1 MLSSID
7 ILGQQPGLTSLYTQ
21 ISFCYS
27 VTDESAYST
36 IVDKLTKGL
45 EQLIVAFPWVAGKVE
60 GTKIMPY
67 LDCAS
72 ASQLI
77 KVKDYR
83 KDTSVPTMDDY
94 RKARFPI
101 HMFDE
106 AIVAPCKTISYFDF
120 KNKES
125 PVLLIQVN
133 YIQGGLILT
142 FNANHQVMDMIGQAE
157 IMSLISKACHG
168 ESFTEEEIIIGNL
181 DREHIIPLLSE
192 EEQKNI
198 NIDHQIKKPSTT
210 TESSP
215 PPTPPSCQWA
225 NFIFEK
231 GSLDQLKSIAS
242 KDLLDGIDFISTDD
256 AMTAF
261 IWQSI
266 TRARLPRLQQSKDY
280 DLTTKVSQFARAI
293 DVRKFLNIPS
303 NFIGTI
309 QNMTYHQYNVQELGS
324 LSPSDEQSISL
335 GHIASNLRLEVD
347 PKTSTLKQKTRELA
361 TLLSITND
369 KSSISTTAT
378 LDTSTDIMLSSWAKV
393 NCYSLDFNLGLG
405 LPESVTRPSFVP
417 VESLIYFLPKNLKGD
432 VVVSICLRDDDMER
446 LKNDQHF
453 IKYGQ
458 YLVIMNNDP
467 IVLASIDIL
476 GQQPSL
482 VNVYTQ
488 ISFCYSVTDESTYS
502 TIVNKLTIGLERLIV
517 AFPWV
522 AGKVEDT
529 KVIPYSDNFYISELI
544 TIKDYRKDTSVPTMD
559 DYRKARFP
567 IHMFDE
573 AIVAPCKTISYFDF
587 KNKESPVL
595 LIQVNYIQGGLILTF
610 NANHQVMDMIGQAE
624 IMSLISKACHGESF
638 TEEEIIIGNLDREHI
653 IPLLSEEEQKNI
665 NIDHQIKKPSTTTES
680 SPPPTPPSCQWANF
694 IFEKGS
700 LDQLKS
706 IASKDLLDGIDFI
719 STDDAMTA
727 FIWQSITRARLPRL
741 QQSKDYGSTTQLT
754 KLVRAID
761 VRRYLNIPSAYP
773 GMIQKKSYH
782 PFHFQDLATT
792 LNSLGHIASNLR
804 LAIDPKTSTLGQKA
818 RELATLFSITKEKSS
833 IQFNAPVDRSTDLVL
848 SSWAKINCYSLD
860 FNLGLGLPDCVI
872 RPFFNP
878 IESLIYFLPKNL
890 KGDIVVTICLRD
902 DDMERLKNDQHFLK
916 YGQYIG

>member
-1 MLSSID
+1 MLASID
-7 ILGQQPGLTSLYTQ
+7 ILGQQFMFTRLYTE

-36 IVDKLTKGL
+36 IVNKLTKGL

-72 ASQLI
+72 VSQLI

-94 RKARFPI
+94 RKARFPLR
-101 HMFDE
+101 MFDE
-106 AIVAPCKTISYFDF
+106 VIVAPCKTSSYFDF
-120 KNKES
+120 MNKEA

-157 IMSLISKACHG
+157 VLSFLSKACHG

-280 DLTTKVSQFARAI
+280 DLTTKVSQMARAI

-324 LSPSDEQSISL
+324 LSSSDEQSIPL

-361 TLLSITND
+361 TIISTTKDINT
-369 KSSISTTAT
+369 ISTTAA
-378 LDTSTDIMLSSWAKV
+378 LNPSTDLTISSWAKV
-393 NCYSLDFNLGLG
+393 NCYSFDFNLGLG
-405 LPESVTRPSFVP
+405 LPESVIRPFFQP
-417 VESLIYFLPKNLKGD
+417 FESIIFFSPKNLKGD
-432 VVVSICLRDDDMER
+432 VVANICLRDEDMER
-446 LKNDQHF
+446 LKNDQQF

-458 YLVIMNNDP
+458 YL
-467 IVLASIDIL
+467 
-476 GQQPSL
+476 G
-482 VNVYTQ
+482 
-488 ISFCYSVTDESTYS
+488 
-502 TIVNKLTIGLERLIV
+502 
-517 AFPWV
+517 
-522 AGKVEDT
+522 
-529 KVIPYSDNFYISELI
+529 
-544 TIKDYRKDTSVPTMD
+544 
-559 DYRKARFP
+559 
-567 IHMFDE
+567 
-573 AIVAPCKTISYFDF
+573 
-587 KNKESPVL
+587 
-595 LIQVNYIQGGLILTF
+595 
-610 NANHQVMDMIGQAE
+610 
-624 IMSLISKACHGESF
+624 
-638 TEEEIIIGNLDREHI
+638 
-653 IPLLSEEEQKNI
+653 
-665 NIDHQIKKPSTTTES
+665 
-680 SPPPTPPSCQWANF
+680 
-694 IFEKGS
+694 
-700 LDQLKS
+700 
-706 IASKDLLDGIDFI
+706 
-719 STDDAMTA
+719 
-727 FIWQSITRARLPRL
+727 
-741 QQSKDYGSTTQLT
+741 
-754 KLVRAID
+754 
-761 VRRYLNIPSAYP
+761 
-773 GMIQKKSYH
+773 
-782 PFHFQDLATT
+782 
-792 LNSLGHIASNLR
+792 
-804 LAIDPKTSTLGQKA
+804 
-818 RELATLFSITKEKSS
+818 
-833 IQFNAPVDRSTDLVL
+833 
-848 SSWAKINCYSLD
+848 
-860 FNLGLGLPDCVI
+860 
-872 RPFFNP
+872 
-878 IESLIYFLPKNL
+878 
-890 KGDIVVTICLRD
+890 
-902 DDMERLKNDQHFLK
+902 
-916 YGQYIG
+916 